1 MSQCKLYVGGLVG
14 WKPPGQVKYRAA
26 YAANKVVFLLMDKH
40 RVSNA
45 FLDVGICKHVCKRMQ
60 IIPLFTTSFLALG
73 FGFLS
78 HIF

>member
-1 MSQCKLYVGGLVG
+1 MGGLYG
-14 WKPPGQVKYRAA
+14 WKSPGRVKYRAA

-45 FLDVGICKHVCKRMQ
+45 FLDVGICKHVRKQMQ